1 MIDVAEFLTSTLAIY
16 IYIGIIIISFFA
28 VVMHV
33 FKNSGEKRRKKQNTK
48 ELNDYLNSVI
58 EDRIN
63 DPIVIT
69 PEKKAVMP
77 EVQPVTIIDN
87 SNKEIDVV
95 ESIKE
100 DKIVEVKDVNSDS
113 NMVFDDGKKIE
124 VESAPIVIEE
134 KPLEEP
140 ANTSKKDD
148 KEELV
153 YAPIELNK
161 EEAKEELERLTKE
174 LEIKAELEK
183 RLKEEELK
191 EKEQQIDNNITL
203 TNFEKEQEEN
213 AIISIDE
220 LMSKAND
227 IYSQNEDV
235 QYEDEGNEPISIQ
248 DLQAKWEA
256 EQQMIKQIEKEEQAE
271 IEVVPVV
278 QENNSIPTVEVVE
291 DKKTIKQVAFPSI
304 LPTRKEAFSTS
315 FENSPIIS
323 PIYGI
328 ERSNDNIEEHSVVS
342 SPQELQLEN
351 TANYE
356 KFDEEI
362 RKTNEFIATLKELQK
377 KLD

>member
-1 MIDVAEFLTSTLAIY
+1 MIDIAELLTSTLAIY

-48 ELNDYLNSVI
+48 ELNDYVNSVI

-113 NMVFDDGKKIE
+113 NMTFDDGKKIE

-134 KPLEEP
+134 KPLDEP
-140 ANTSKKDD
+140 VNTSKKDD

-271 IEVVPVV
+271 IEVVPIV